1 MPVVEWFRT
10 KEMLRTVLSV
20 QKVEAVWE
28 ATKRVFEELAS
39 WPRNRRLVFSK
50 PHAVDEKVKVQVYDL
65 GQLVLQSLSDAEIP
79 D

>member
-39 WPRNRRLVFSK
+39 WPKNTTLVFIK
-50 PHAVDEKVKVQVYDL
+50 PHAVDDKVKVQVYDL